1 MFLFGMKLMSDGLEQ
16 VAGARMRSILE
27 FFTQNRFIGMIVG
40 LVFTGIIQS
49 SNATTVMVVSFV
61 NSGLMQL
68 SQAAGPILGANIGT
82 TVTGQLI
89 AFNLAE
95 IAPLFV
101 IIGAVMYMFFENQ
114 NVKKIG
120 IVLLG
125 FGILFM
131 GLSTMGERMT
141 GLQDSPQIVE
151 LLQSMRN
158 PMVAIMLGFV
168 VTAVLQSASA
178 SVGIIILMAAQGL
191 LAFEICFFLILG
203 CNMGCCISALLV
215 SLNGNK
221 DAKRAAW
228 IHLLF
233 NIIGSLIVFTMLM
246 VALRPICDLFMRIS
260 GNDVGR
266 AVANANT
273 LIKVFEVV
281 LLFPFMGWIERL
293 TYVIIPGEDAVQEET
308 HKLKYINKSISAATA
323 VIDAIHEMQHMGE
336 LAKENLR
343 VSMEALCSPDQE
355 KIEEVYEREQY
366 IDYLNQEITAYLVQ
380 INGLDI
386 PMADGKMV
394 GGLFHVVNDIERIGD
409 HAENFADSAKRRFE
423 KQIPFSEKAVKQMQE
438 MTEMVLRQLDYAFN
452 MFSNQSLEYMREIL
466 RLEDAVDE
474 KEKRLRKAHIKRL
487 TKGKCTPEA
496 GVLYSDVISGL
507 ERVGDHATNIAFA
520 LRPEIRRSSRKRKRI
535 KYVKNYHFTVK
546 GILCYSI
553 RVSDSRCSVNGK
565 LQPLPN
571 TRRLFRI
578 SRRNT
583 T

>member
-1 MFLFGMKLMSDGLEQ
+1 MSVTNIISLFGGLGMFLFGMKLMSDGLEQ

-68 SQAAGPILGANIGT
+68 HQATGPILGANIGT

-131 GLSTMGERMT
+131 GLSTMGEKMT
-141 GLQDSPQIVE
+141 GLQDSPQIVH
-151 LLQSMRN
+151 LLQSMQN
-158 PMVAIMLGFV
+158 PLVAILLGFV

-233 NIIGSLIVFTMLM
+233 NIIGSLIVFVMLM
-246 VALRPICDLFMRIS
+246 VALGPICSLFMRIS

-273 LIKVFEVV
+273 LIKVFEVA
-281 LLFPFMGWIERL
+281 LLFPFMGWIVKF
-293 TYVIIPGEDAVQEET
+293 TYVLIPGEDAVQEEA
-308 HKLKYINKSISAATA
+308 HRPKYINKSISAATA
-323 VIDAIHEMQHMGE
+323 VIDAIHEMQYMGE
-336 LAKENLR
+336 LAKENLQK
-343 VSMEALCSPDQE
+343 SMEALCSPDKE
-355 KIEEVYEREQY
+355 KIEAVYEQEKY

-409 HAENFADSAKRRFE
+409 HAENFADFAKRRAE
-423 KQIPFSEKAVKQMQE
+423 KQISFSDKALKQMQE
-438 MTEMVLRQLDYAFN
+438 MTEMVLRQLDYALN
-452 MFSNQSLEYMREIL
+452 MFSSQSLEHMREIL

-474 KEKRLRKAHIKRL
+474 KEKRLRKAHVKRL

-520 LRPEIRRSSRKRKRI
+520 LRPE
-535 KYVKNYHFTVK
+535 NQDE
-546 GILCYSI
+546 LEELEEE
-553 RVSDSRCSVNGK
+553 DD
-565 LQPLPN
+565 
-571 TRRLFRI
+571 
-578 SRRNT
+578 
-583 T
+583 

>member
-1 MFLFGMKLMSDGLEQ
+1 MSVTNIISLFGGLGMFLFGMKLMSDGLEQ

-68 SQAAGPILGANIGT
+68 HQATGPILGANIGT

-131 GLSTMGERMT
+131 GLSTMGEKMT
-141 GLQDSPQIVE
+141 GLQDSPQIVH
-151 LLQSMRN
+151 LLQSMQN
-158 PMVAIMLGFV
+158 PLVAILLGFV

-233 NIIGSLIVFTMLM
+233 NIIGSLIVFVMLM
-246 VALRPICDLFMRIS
+246 VALGPICSLFMRIS

-273 LIKVFEVV
+273 LIKVFEVG
-281 LLFPFMGWIERL
+281 LLFPFMGWIVKF
-293 TYVIIPGEDAVQEET
+293 TYVLIPGEDAVQEEA
-308 HKLKYINKSISAATA
+308 HRPKYINKSISAATA
-323 VIDAIHEMQHMGE
+323 VIDAIHEMQYMGE
-336 LAKENLR
+336 LAKENLQK
-343 VSMEALCSPDQE
+343 SMEALCSPDQE
-355 KIEEVYEREQY
+355 KIEAVYEQEKY

-409 HAENFADSAKRRFE
+409 HAENFADFAKRRAE
-423 KQIPFSEKAVKQMQE
+423 KQIPFSDKALKQMQE
-438 MTEMVLRQLDYAFN
+438 MTEMVLRQLDYALN
-452 MFSNQSLEYMREIL
+452 MFSSQSLEHMREIL

-474 KEKRLRKAHIKRL
+474 KEKRLRKAHVKRL

-520 LRPEIRRSSRKRKRI
+520 LRPE
-535 KYVKNYHFTVK
+535 NQDE
-546 GILCYSI
+546 LEELEEE
-553 RVSDSRCSVNGK
+553 DD
-565 LQPLPN
+565 
-571 TRRLFRI
+571 
-578 SRRNT
+578 
-583 T
+583 

>member
-1 MFLFGMKLMSDGLEQ
+1 MSVTNIISLFGGLGMFLFGMKLMSDGLEQ

-68 SQAAGPILGANIGT
+68 HQATGPILGANIGT

-131 GLSTMGERMT
+131 GLSTMGEKMT
-141 GLQDSPQIVE
+141 GLQDSPQIVQ
-151 LLQSMRN
+151 LLQSMQN
-158 PMVAIMLGFV
+158 PLVAILLGFV

-233 NIIGSLIVFTMLM
+233 NIIGSLIVFVMLM
-246 VALRPICDLFMRIS
+246 VALGPISSLFMRIS

-273 LIKVFEVV
+273 LIKVFEVA
-281 LLFPFMGWIERL
+281 LLFPFMGWIVKF
-293 TYVIIPGEDAVQEET
+293 TYVLIPGEDAAQEEA
-308 HKLKYINKSISAATA
+308 HRPKYINKSISAATA
-323 VIDAIHEMQHMGE
+323 VIDAIHEMQYMGE
-336 LAKENLR
+336 LAKENLQK
-343 VSMEALCSPDQE
+343 SMEALCSPDKE
-355 KIEEVYEREQY
+355 KIEAVYEQEKY

-409 HAENFADSAKRRFE
+409 HAENFADFAKRRAE
-423 KQIPFSEKAVKQMQE
+423 KQISFSDKALKQMQE
-438 MTEMVLRQLDYAFN
+438 MTEMVLRQLDYALN
-452 MFSNQSLEYMREIL
+452 MFSSQSLEHMREIL

-474 KEKRLRKAHIKRL
+474 KEKRLRKAHVKRL

-520 LRPEIRRSSRKRKRI
+520 LRPE
-535 KYVKNYHFTVK
+535 NQDE
-546 GILCYSI
+546 LEELEEE
-553 RVSDSRCSVNGK
+553 DD
-565 LQPLPN
+565 
-571 TRRLFRI
+571 
-578 SRRNT
+578 
-583 T
+583 

>member
-1 MFLFGMKLMSDGLEQ
+1 MSVTNIISLFGGLGMFLFGMKLMSDGLEQ

-520 LRPEIRRSSRKRKRI
+520 LRPE
-535 KYVKNYHFTVK
+535 NQEE
-546 GILCYSI
+546 LEEEEE
-553 RVSDSRCSVNGK
+553 D
-565 LQPLPN
+565 
-571 TRRLFRI
+571 
-578 SRRNT
+578 
-583 T
+583 

>member
-1 MFLFGMKLMSDGLEQ
+1 MSVTDIISLFGGLGLFLFGMKLMSDGLEQ

-27 FFTQNRFIGMIVG
+27 FFTQNRFIGMMVG
-40 LVFTGIIQS
+40 LIFTGIIQS

-68 SQAAGPILGANIGT
+68 HQATGVILGANIGT

-101 IIGAVMYMFFENQ
+101 IIGAVMYMFFEKP

-131 GLSTMGERMT
+131 GLSTMGEKMT
-141 GLQDSPQIVE
+141 SLQDSPQIVA
-151 LLQSMRN
+151 LLQSMRS
-158 PMVAIMLGFV
+158 PLIAILLGFV

-191 LAFEICFFLILG
+191 LAFEVCFFLILG

-221 DAKRAAW
+221 DAKRAAG

-233 NIIGSLIVFTMLM
+233 NIIGSLIVFIILT
-246 VALRPICDLFMRIS
+246 VALDPICNLFMKIS
-260 GNDVGR
+260 GGDVGR

-273 LIKVFEVV
+273 LIKVFEVA
-281 LLFPFMGWIERL
+281 LLFPFMGWIVKL
-293 TYVIIPGEDAVQEET
+293 TYVLIPGEDVVPEEAY
-308 HKLKYINKSISAATA
+308 KLKYIGNRKNISPATA

-336 LAKENLR
+336 LAKDNLLK
-343 VSMEALCSPDQE
+343 SMDALCKLDQE
-355 KIEEVYEREQY
+355 KIKEVYEQEKY
-366 IDYLNQEITAYLVQ
+366 IDYLNQEITDYLVQ
-380 INGLDI
+380 ISGLDI

-409 HAENFADSAKRRFE
+409 HAENFADSAKRRCE
-423 KQIPFSEKAVKQMQE
+423 KEIPFSEKALKQMQE
-438 MTEMVLRQLDYAFN
+438 MTEMVLQQLDYAFN
-452 MFSNQSLEYMREIL
+452 MFSNQSLAYMREIL

-496 GVLYSDVISGL
+496 GVLYSEVISGL

-520 LRPEIRRSSRKRKRI
+520 LRPE
-535 KYVKNYHFTVK
+535 NQEEFED
-546 GILCYSI
+546 LEEEEE
-553 RVSDSRCSVNGK
+553 
-565 LQPLPN
+565 
-571 TRRLFRI
+571 
-578 SRRNT
+578 
-583 T
+583 

>member
-27 FFTQNRFIGMIVG
+27 FFTQNRFVGMIVG
-40 LVFTGIIQS
+40 LIFTGIIQS

-158 PMVAIMLGFV
+158 PMVAILLGFV

-233 NIIGSLIVFTMLM
+233 NIIGSLIVFVMLM
-246 VALRPICDLFMRIS
+246 VALGPICDLFMRIS

-273 LIKVFEVV
+273 LIKVLEVV

-293 TYVIIPGEDAVQEET
+293 THIIIPGEDAAQEET
-308 HKLKYINKSISAATA
+308 THKLQYINKSISAATA

-423 KQIPFSEKAVKQMQE
+423 KEIPFSEKAVRQMQE
-438 MTEMVLRQLDYAFN
+438 MTDMVLRQLDYAFN
-452 MFSNQSLEYMREIL
+452 MFSNQSLEHMREIL

-520 LRPEIRRSSRKRKRI
+520 LRPE
-535 KYVKNYHFTVK
+535 NQDE
-546 GILCYSI
+546 LEELEEEE
-553 RVSDSRCSVNGK
+553 D
-565 LQPLPN
+565 
-571 TRRLFRI
+571 
-578 SRRNT
+578 
-583 T
+583 

>member
-1 MFLFGMKLMSDGLEQ
+1 MSVTNIISLFGGLGMFLFGMKLMSDGLEQ

-68 SQAAGPILGANIGT
+68 HQATGPILGANIGT

-131 GLSTMGERMT
+131 GLSTMGEKMT
-141 GLQDSPQIVE
+141 GLQDSPQIVQ
-151 LLQSMRN
+151 LLQSMQN
-158 PMVAIMLGFV
+158 PLVAILLGFV

-233 NIIGSLIVFTMLM
+233 NIIGSLIVFVMLM
-246 VALRPICDLFMRIS
+246 VALGPICSLFMRIS

-273 LIKVFEVV
+273 LIKVFEVA
-281 LLFPFMGWIERL
+281 LLFPFMGWIVKF
-293 TYVIIPGEDAVQEET
+293 TYVLIPGEDAAQEEA
-308 HKLKYINKSISAATA
+308 HRPKYINKSISAATA
-323 VIDAIHEMQHMGE
+323 VIDAIHEMQYMGE
-336 LAKENLR
+336 LAKENLQK
-343 VSMEALCSPDQE
+343 SMEALCSPDKE
-355 KIEEVYEREQY
+355 KIEAVYEQEKY

-409 HAENFADSAKRRFE
+409 HAENFADFAKRRAE
-423 KQIPFSEKAVKQMQE
+423 KQISFSDKALKQMQE
-438 MTEMVLRQLDYAFN
+438 MTEMVLRQLDYALN
-452 MFSNQSLEYMREIL
+452 MFSSQSLEHMREIL

-474 KEKRLRKAHIKRL
+474 KEKRLRKAHVKRL

-520 LRPEIRRSSRKRKRI
+520 LRPE
-535 KYVKNYHFTVK
+535 NQDE
-546 GILCYSI
+546 LEELEEE
-553 RVSDSRCSVNGK
+553 DD
-565 LQPLPN
+565 
-571 TRRLFRI
+571 
-578 SRRNT
+578 
-583 T
+583 

>member
-1 MFLFGMKLMSDGLEQ
+1 MSVTNIISLFGGLGMFLFGMKLMSDGLEQ

-68 SQAAGPILGANIGT
+68 HQATGPILGANIGT

-131 GLSTMGERMT
+131 GLSTMGEKMT
-141 GLQDSPQIVE
+141 GLQDSPQIVH
-151 LLQSMRN
+151 LLQSMQN
-158 PMVAIMLGFV
+158 PLVAILLGFV

-233 NIIGSLIVFTMLM
+233 NIIGSLIVFVMLM
-246 VALRPICDLFMRIS
+246 VALGPICSLFMRIS

-273 LIKVFEVV
+273 LIKVFEVA
-281 LLFPFMGWIERL
+281 LLFPFMGWIVKF
-293 TYVIIPGEDAVQEET
+293 TYVLIPGEDAVQEEA
-308 HKLKYINKSISAATA
+308 HRPKYINKSISAATA
-323 VIDAIHEMQHMGE
+323 VIDAIHEMQYMGE
-336 LAKENLR
+336 LAKENLQK
-343 VSMEALCSPDQE
+343 SMEALCSPDQE
-355 KIEEVYEREQY
+355 KIEAVYEQEKY

-409 HAENFADSAKRRFE
+409 HAENFADFAKRRAE
-423 KQIPFSEKAVKQMQE
+423 KQIPFSDKALKQMQE
-438 MTEMVLRQLDYAFN
+438 MTEMVLRQLDYALN
-452 MFSNQSLEYMREIL
+452 MFSSQSLEHMREIL

-474 KEKRLRKAHIKRL
+474 KEKRLRKAHVKRL

-520 LRPEIRRSSRKRKRI
+520 LRPE
-535 KYVKNYHFTVK
+535 NQDE
-546 GILCYSI
+546 LEELEEE
-553 RVSDSRCSVNGK
+553 DD
-565 LQPLPN
+565 
-571 TRRLFRI
+571 
-578 SRRNT
+578 
-583 T
+583 

>member
-1 MFLFGMKLMSDGLEQ
+1 MSVTNIISLFGGLGMFLFGMKLMSDGLEQ

-68 SQAAGPILGANIGT
+68 HQATGPILGANIGT

-131 GLSTMGERMT
+131 GLSTMGEKMT
-141 GLQDSPQIVE
+141 GLQDSPQIVH
-151 LLQSMRN
+151 LLQSMQN
-158 PMVAIMLGFV
+158 PLVAILLGFV

-233 NIIGSLIVFTMLM
+233 NIIGSLIVFVMLM
-246 VALRPICDLFMRIS
+246 VALEPICSLFMRIS

-273 LIKVFEVV
+273 LIKVFEVA
-281 LLFPFMGWIERL
+281 LLFPFMGWIVKF
-293 TYVIIPGEDAVQEET
+293 TYVLIPGEDAAQEEA
-308 HKLKYINKSISAATA
+308 HRPKYINKSISAATA
-323 VIDAIHEMQHMGE
+323 VIDAIHEMQYMGE
-336 LAKENLR
+336 LAKENLQK
-343 VSMEALCSPDQE
+343 SMEALCSPDKE
-355 KIEEVYEREQY
+355 KIEAVYEQEKY

-409 HAENFADSAKRRFE
+409 HAENFADFAKRRAE
-423 KQIPFSEKAVKQMQE
+423 KQISFSDKALKQMQE
-438 MTEMVLRQLDYAFN
+438 MTEMVLRQLDYALN
-452 MFSNQSLEYMREIL
+452 MFSSQSLEHMREIL

-474 KEKRLRKAHIKRL
+474 KEKRLRKAHVKRL

-520 LRPEIRRSSRKRKRI
+520 LRPE
-535 KYVKNYHFTVK
+535 NQDE
-546 GILCYSI
+546 LEELEEE
-553 RVSDSRCSVNGK
+553 DD
-565 LQPLPN
+565 
-571 TRRLFRI
+571 
-578 SRRNT
+578 
-583 T
+583 

>member
-1 MFLFGMKLMSDGLEQ
+1 MSVTNIISLFGGLGMFLFGMKLMSDGLEQ

-68 SQAAGPILGANIGT
+68 HQATGPILGANIGT

-131 GLSTMGERMT
+131 GLSTMGEKMT
-141 GLQDSPQIVE
+141 GLQDSPQIVQ
-151 LLQSMRN
+151 LLQSMQN
-158 PMVAIMLGFV
+158 PLVAILLGFV

-233 NIIGSLIVFTMLM
+233 NIIGSLIVFVMLM
-246 VALRPICDLFMRIS
+246 VALEPICSLFMRIS

-273 LIKVFEVV
+273 LIKVFEVA
-281 LLFPFMGWIERL
+281 LLFPFMGWIVKFTHVL
-293 TYVIIPGEDAVQEET
+293 IPGEDAVQEEA
-308 HKLKYINKSISAATA
+308 HRPKYINKSISAATA
-323 VIDAIHEMQHMGE
+323 VIDAIHEMQYMGE
-336 LAKENLR
+336 LAKENLQK
-343 VSMEALCSPDQE
+343 SMEALCSPDQE
-355 KIEEVYEREQY
+355 KIEAVYEQEKY

-409 HAENFADSAKRRFE
+409 HAENFADFAKRRAE
-423 KQIPFSEKAVKQMQE
+423 KQIPFSDKALKQMQE
-438 MTEMVLRQLDYAFN
+438 MTEMVLRQLDYALN
-452 MFSNQSLEYMREIL
+452 MFSSQSLEHMREIL

-474 KEKRLRKAHIKRL
+474 KEKRLRKAHVKRL

-520 LRPEIRRSSRKRKRI
+520 LRPE
-535 KYVKNYHFTVK
+535 NQDE
-546 GILCYSI
+546 LEELEEE
-553 RVSDSRCSVNGK
+553 DD
-565 LQPLPN
+565 
-571 TRRLFRI
+571 
-578 SRRNT
+578 
-583 T
+583 

>member
-1 MFLFGMKLMSDGLEQ
+1 MSVTNIISLFGGLGMFLFGMKLMSDGLEQ

-68 SQAAGPILGANIGT
+68 HQATGPILGANIGT

-101 IIGAVMYMFFENQ
+101 IIGALMYMFFENQ

-131 GLSTMGERMT
+131 GLSTMGEKMT
-141 GLQDSPQIVE
+141 GLQDSPQIVH
-151 LLQSMRN
+151 LLQSMQN
-158 PMVAIMLGFV
+158 PLVAILLGFV

-233 NIIGSLIVFTMLM
+233 NIIGSLIVFVMLM
-246 VALRPICDLFMRIS
+246 VALGPICSLFMRIS

-273 LIKVFEVV
+273 LIKVFEVA
-281 LLFPFMGWIERL
+281 LLFPFMGWIVKF
-293 TYVIIPGEDAVQEET
+293 TYVLIPGEDAVQEEA
-308 HKLKYINKSISAATA
+308 HRPKYINKSISAATA
-323 VIDAIHEMQHMGE
+323 VIDAIHEMQYMGE
-336 LAKENLR
+336 LAKENLQK
-343 VSMEALCSPDQE
+343 SMEALCSPDKE
-355 KIEEVYEREQY
+355 KIEAVYEQEKY

-409 HAENFADSAKRRFE
+409 HAENFADFAKRRAE
-423 KQIPFSEKAVKQMQE
+423 KQISFSDKALKQMQE
-438 MTEMVLRQLDYAFN
+438 MTEMVLRQLDYALN
-452 MFSNQSLEYMREIL
+452 MFSSQSLEHMREIL

-474 KEKRLRKAHIKRL
+474 KEKRLRKAHVKRL

-520 LRPEIRRSSRKRKRI
+520 LRPE
-535 KYVKNYHFTVK
+535 NQDE
-546 GILCYSI
+546 LEELEEE
-553 RVSDSRCSVNGK
+553 DD
-565 LQPLPN
+565 
-571 TRRLFRI
+571 
-578 SRRNT
+578 
-583 T
+583 

>member
-1 MFLFGMKLMSDGLEQ
+1 MSVTNIISLFGGLGMFLFGMKLMSDGLEQ

-343 VSMEALCSPDQE
+343 VSMDALCSPDQE

-520 LRPEIRRSSRKRKRI
+520 LRPE
-535 KYVKNYHFTVK
+535 NQEE
-546 GILCYSI
+546 LEEEEE
-553 RVSDSRCSVNGK
+553 D
-565 LQPLPN
+565 
-571 TRRLFRI
+571 
-578 SRRNT
+578 
-583 T
+583 

>member
-1 MFLFGMKLMSDGLEQ
+1 MSVTNIISLFGGLGMFLFGMKLMSDGLEQ

-68 SQAAGPILGANIGT
+68 HQATGPILGANIGT

-131 GLSTMGERMT
+131 GLSTMGEKMT
-141 GLQDSPQIVE
+141 GLQDSPQIVH
-151 LLQSMRN
+151 LLQSMQN
-158 PMVAIMLGFV
+158 PLVAILLGFV

-233 NIIGSLIVFTMLM
+233 NIIGSLIVFVMLM
-246 VALRPICDLFMRIS
+246 VALGPICSLFMRIS

-273 LIKVFEVV
+273 LIKVFEVA
-281 LLFPFMGWIERL
+281 LLFPFMGWIVKFTHVL
-293 TYVIIPGEDAVQEET
+293 IPGEDAVQEEA
-308 HKLKYINKSISAATA
+308 HRPKYINKSISAATA
-323 VIDAIHEMQHMGE
+323 VIDAIHEMQYMGE
-336 LAKENLR
+336 LAKENLQK
-343 VSMEALCSPDQE
+343 SMEALCRPDQE
-355 KIEEVYEREQY
+355 KIEAVYEQEKY

-409 HAENFADSAKRRFE
+409 HAENFADFAKRRAE
-423 KQIPFSEKAVKQMQE
+423 KQIPFSDKALKQMQE
-438 MTEMVLRQLDYAFN
+438 MTEMVLRQLDYALN
-452 MFSNQSLEYMREIL
+452 MFSSQSLEHMREIL

-474 KEKRLRKAHIKRL
+474 KEKRLRKAHVKRL

-520 LRPEIRRSSRKRKRI
+520 LRPE
-535 KYVKNYHFTVK
+535 NQDE
-546 GILCYSI
+546 LEELEEE
-553 RVSDSRCSVNGK
+553 DD
-565 LQPLPN
+565 
-571 TRRLFRI
+571 
-578 SRRNT
+578 
-583 T
+583 

>member
-1 MFLFGMKLMSDGLEQ
+1 MSVTNIISLFGGLGMFLFGMKLMSDGLEQ

-68 SQAAGPILGANIGT
+68 HQATGPILGANIGT

-131 GLSTMGERMT
+131 GLSTMGEKMT
-141 GLQDSPQIVE
+141 GLQDSPQIVH
-151 LLQSMRN
+151 LLQSMQN
-158 PMVAIMLGFV
+158 PLVAILLGFV

-233 NIIGSLIVFTMLM
+233 NIIGSLIVFVMLM
-246 VALRPICDLFMRIS
+246 VALGPISSLFMRIS

-273 LIKVFEVV
+273 LIKVFEVA
-281 LLFPFMGWIERL
+281 LLFPFMGWIVKF
-293 TYVIIPGEDAVQEET
+293 TYVLIPGEDAAQEEA
-308 HKLKYINKSISAATA
+308 HRPKYINKSISAATA
-323 VIDAIHEMQHMGE
+323 VIDAIHEMQYMGE
-336 LAKENLR
+336 LAKENLQK
-343 VSMEALCSPDQE
+343 SMEALCSPDKE
-355 KIEEVYEREQY
+355 KIEAVYEQEKY

-409 HAENFADSAKRRFE
+409 HAENFADFAKRRAE
-423 KQIPFSEKAVKQMQE
+423 KQISFSDKALKQMQE
-438 MTEMVLRQLDYAFN
+438 MTEMVLRQLDYALN
-452 MFSNQSLEYMREIL
+452 MFSSQSLEHMREIL

-474 KEKRLRKAHIKRL
+474 KEKRLRKAHVKRL

-520 LRPEIRRSSRKRKRI
+520 LRPE
-535 KYVKNYHFTVK
+535 NQDE
-546 GILCYSI
+546 LEELEEE
-553 RVSDSRCSVNGK
+553 DD
-565 LQPLPN
+565 
-571 TRRLFRI
+571 
-578 SRRNT
+578 
-583 T
+583 

>member
-1 MFLFGMKLMSDGLEQ
+1 MSVTNIISLFGGLGMFLFGMKLMSDGLEQ

-68 SQAAGPILGANIGT
+68 HQATGPILGANIGT

-131 GLSTMGERMT
+131 GLSTMGEKMT
-141 GLQDSPQIVE
+141 GLQDSPQIVH
-151 LLQSMRN
+151 LLQSMQN
-158 PMVAIMLGFV
+158 PLVAILLGFV

-233 NIIGSLIVFTMLM
+233 NIIGSLIVFVMLM
-246 VALRPICDLFMRIS
+246 VALGPICSLFMRIS

-273 LIKVFEVV
+273 LIKVFEVA
-281 LLFPFMGWIERL
+281 LLFPFMGWIVKF
-293 TYVIIPGEDAVQEET
+293 TYVLIPGEDAAQEEA
-308 HKLKYINKSISAATA
+308 HRPKYINKSISAATA
-323 VIDAIHEMQHMGE
+323 VIDAIHEMQYMGE
-336 LAKENLR
+336 LAKENLQK
-343 VSMEALCSPDQE
+343 SMEALCSPDKE
-355 KIEEVYEREQY
+355 KIEAVYEQEKY

-409 HAENFADSAKRRFE
+409 HAENFADFAKRRAE
-423 KQIPFSEKAVKQMQE
+423 KQIPFSDKALKQMQE
-438 MTEMVLRQLDYAFN
+438 MTEMVLRQLDYALN
-452 MFSNQSLEYMREIL
+452 MFSSQSLEHMREIL

-474 KEKRLRKAHIKRL
+474 KEKRLRKAHVKRL

-520 LRPEIRRSSRKRKRI
+520 LRPE
-535 KYVKNYHFTVK
+535 NQDE
-546 GILCYSI
+546 LEELEEE
-553 RVSDSRCSVNGK
+553 DD
-565 LQPLPN
+565 
-571 TRRLFRI
+571 
-578 SRRNT
+578 
-583 T
+583 

>member
-1 MFLFGMKLMSDGLEQ
+1 MSVTNIISLFGGLGMFLFGMKLMSDGLEQ

-68 SQAAGPILGANIGT
+68 HQATGPILGANIGT

-131 GLSTMGERMT
+131 GLSTMGEKMT
-141 GLQDSPQIVE
+141 GLQDSPQIVH
-151 LLQSMRN
+151 LLQSMQN
-158 PMVAIMLGFV
+158 PLVAILLGFV

-233 NIIGSLIVFTMLM
+233 NIIGSLIVFVMLM
-246 VALRPICDLFMRIS
+246 VALGPICSLFMRIS

-273 LIKVFEVV
+273 LIKVFEVA
-281 LLFPFMGWIERL
+281 LLFPFMGWIVKF
-293 TYVIIPGEDAVQEET
+293 TYVLIPGEDAAQEEA
-308 HKLKYINKSISAATA
+308 HRPKYINKSISAATA
-323 VIDAIHEMQHMGE
+323 VIDAIHEMQYMGE
-336 LAKENLR
+336 LAKENLQK
-343 VSMEALCSPDQE
+343 SMEALCSPDKE
-355 KIEEVYEREQY
+355 KIEAVYEQEKY

-409 HAENFADSAKRRFE
+409 HAENFADFAKRRAE
-423 KQIPFSEKAVKQMQE
+423 KQISFSDKALKQMQE
-438 MTEMVLRQLDYAFN
+438 MTEMVLRQLDYALN
-452 MFSNQSLEYMREIL
+452 MFSSQSLEHMREIL

-474 KEKRLRKAHIKRL
+474 KEKRLRKAHVKRL

-520 LRPEIRRSSRKRKRI
+520 LRPE
-535 KYVKNYHFTVK
+535 NQDE
-546 GILCYSI
+546 LEELEEE
-553 RVSDSRCSVNGK
+553 DD
-565 LQPLPN
+565 
-571 TRRLFRI
+571 
-578 SRRNT
+578 
-583 T
+583 

>member
-1 MFLFGMKLMSDGLEQ
+1 
-16 VAGARMRSILE
+16 
-27 FFTQNRFIGMIVG
+27 
-40 LVFTGIIQS
+40 
-49 SNATTVMVVSFV
+49 
-61 NSGLMQL
+61 
-68 SQAAGPILGANIGT
+68 
-82 TVTGQLI
+82 
-89 AFNLAE
+89 
-95 IAPLFV
+95 
-101 IIGAVMYMFFENQ
+101 
-114 NVKKIG
+114 
-120 IVLLG
+120 
-125 FGILFM
+125 
-131 GLSTMGERMT
+131 
-141 GLQDSPQIVE
+141 
-151 LLQSMRN
+151 
-158 PMVAIMLGFV
+158 
-168 VTAVLQSASA
+168 
-178 SVGIIILMAAQGL
+178 MAAQGL

-520 LRPEIRRSSRKRKRI
+520 LRPE
-535 KYVKNYHFTVK
+535 NQEE
-546 GILCYSI
+546 LEEEEE
-553 RVSDSRCSVNGK
+553 D
-565 LQPLPN
+565 
-571 TRRLFRI
+571 
-578 SRRNT
+578 
-583 T
+583 

>member
-1 MFLFGMKLMSDGLEQ
+1 MSVTNIISLFGGLGMFLFGMKLMSDGLEQ

-68 SQAAGPILGANIGT
+68 HQATGPILGANIGT

-131 GLSTMGERMT
+131 GLSTMGEKMT
-141 GLQDSPQIVE
+141 GLQDSPQIVQ
-151 LLQSMRN
+151 LLQSMQN
-158 PMVAIMLGFV
+158 PLVAILLGFV

-233 NIIGSLIVFTMLM
+233 NIIGSLIVFVMLM
-246 VALRPICDLFMRIS
+246 VALGPICSLFMRIS

-281 LLFPFMGWIERL
+281 LLFPFMGWIVKF
-293 TYVIIPGEDAVQEET
+293 TYVLIPGEDAAQEEA
-308 HKLKYINKSISAATA
+308 HRPKYINKSISAATA
-323 VIDAIHEMQHMGE
+323 VIDAIHEMQYMGE
-336 LAKENLR
+336 LAKENLQK
-343 VSMEALCSPDQE
+343 SMEALCSPDKE
-355 KIEEVYEREQY
+355 KIEAVYEQEKY

-409 HAENFADSAKRRFE
+409 HAENFADFAKRRAE
-423 KQIPFSEKAVKQMQE
+423 KQISFSDKALKQMQE
-438 MTEMVLRQLDYAFN
+438 MTEMVLRQLDYALN
-452 MFSNQSLEYMREIL
+452 MFSSQSLEHMREIL

-474 KEKRLRKAHIKRL
+474 KEKRLRKAHVKRL

-520 LRPEIRRSSRKRKRI
+520 LRPE
-535 KYVKNYHFTVK
+535 NQ
-546 GILCYSI
+546 
-553 RVSDSRCSVNGK
+553 D
-565 LQPLPN
+565 
-571 TRRLFRI
+571 
-578 SRRNT
+578 
-583 T
+583 

>member
-343 VSMEALCSPDQE
+343 VSMDALCSPDQE

-423 KQIPFSEKAVKQMQE
+423 KQIPFSEKVVKQMQE

-520 LRPEIRRSSRKRKRI
+520 LRPE
-535 KYVKNYHFTVK
+535 NQEE
-546 GILCYSI
+546 LEEEEE
-553 RVSDSRCSVNGK
+553 D
-565 LQPLPN
+565 
-571 TRRLFRI
+571 
-578 SRRNT
+578 
-583 T
+583 

>member
-1 MFLFGMKLMSDGLEQ
+1 MSVTNIISLFGGLGMFLFGMKLMSDGLEQ

-68 SQAAGPILGANIGT
+68 HQATGPILGANIGT

-131 GLSTMGERMT
+131 GLSTMGEKMT
-141 GLQDSPQIVE
+141 GLQDSPQIVQ
-151 LLQSMRN
+151 LLQSMQN
-158 PMVAIMLGFV
+158 PLVAILLGFV

-233 NIIGSLIVFTMLM
+233 NIIGSLIVFVMLM
-246 VALRPICDLFMRIS
+246 VALGPISSLFMRIS

-273 LIKVFEVV
+273 LIKVFEVA
-281 LLFPFMGWIERL
+281 LLFPFMGWIVKF
-293 TYVIIPGEDAVQEET
+293 TYVLIPGEDAAQEEA
-308 HKLKYINKSISAATA
+308 HRPKYINKSISAATA
-323 VIDAIHEMQHMGE
+323 VIDAIHEMQYMGE
-336 LAKENLR
+336 LAKENLQK
-343 VSMEALCSPDQE
+343 SMEALCSPDKE
-355 KIEEVYEREQY
+355 KIEAVYEQEKY

-409 HAENFADSAKRRFE
+409 HAENFADFAKRRAE
-423 KQIPFSEKAVKQMQE
+423 KQIPFSDKALKQMQE
-438 MTEMVLRQLDYAFN
+438 MTEMVLRQLDYALN
-452 MFSNQSLEYMREIL
+452 MFSSQSLEHMREIL

-474 KEKRLRKAHIKRL
+474 KEKRLRKAHVKRL

-520 LRPEIRRSSRKRKRI
+520 LRPE
-535 KYVKNYHFTVK
+535 NQDE
-546 GILCYSI
+546 LEELEEE
-553 RVSDSRCSVNGK
+553 DD
-565 LQPLPN
+565 
-571 TRRLFRI
+571 
-578 SRRNT
+578 
-583 T
+583 

>member
-27 FFTQNRFIGMIVG
+27 FFTQNRFVGMIVG
-40 LVFTGIIQS
+40 LIFTGIIQS

-158 PMVAIMLGFV
+158 PMVAILLGFV

-233 NIIGSLIVFTMLM
+233 NIIGSLIVFVMLM
-246 VALRPICDLFMRIS
+246 VALGPICDLFMRIS

-273 LIKVFEVV
+273 LIKVFEVA

-293 TYVIIPGEDAVQEET
+293 THIIIPGEDAVQEETT

-409 HAENFADSAKRRFE
+409 HAENIVDAAVQRE
-423 KQIPFSEKAVKQMQE
+423 KTGVAFSKAAQRELGE
-438 MTEMVLRQLDYAFN
+438 MIDMVNTVLRFSFE
-452 MFSNQSLEYMREIL
+452 MFVKSTEEHVEDIRNLEEAI
-466 RLEDAVDE
+466 DE
-474 KEKRLRKAHIKRL
+474 KEKELQQRHIERLSNNE
-487 TKGKCTPEA
+487 CTPEA
-496 GVLYSDVISGL
+496 GAMFSDIVSGL
-507 ERVGDHATNIAFA
+507 ERVADHATNIAFA
-520 LRPEIRRSSRKRKRI
+520 NSYFE
-535 KYVKNYHFTVK
+535 
-546 GILCYSI
+546 
-553 RVSDSRCSVNGK
+553 
-565 LQPLPN
+565 PN
-571 TRRLFRI
+571 
-578 SRRNT
+578 
-583 T
+583 

>member
-1 MFLFGMKLMSDGLEQ
+1 MSDGLEQ

-68 SQAAGPILGANIGT
+68 HQATGPILGANIGT

-101 IIGAVMYMFFENQ
+101 IIGALMYMFFENQ

-131 GLSTMGERMT
+131 GLSTMGEKMT
-141 GLQDSPQIVE
+141 GLQDSPQIVH
-151 LLQSMRN
+151 LLQSMQN
-158 PMVAIMLGFV
+158 PLVAILLGFV

-233 NIIGSLIVFTMLM
+233 NIIGSLIVFVMLM
-246 VALRPICDLFMRIS
+246 VALGPICSLFMRIS

-273 LIKVFEVV
+273 LIKVFEVA
-281 LLFPFMGWIERL
+281 LLFPFMGWIVKF
-293 TYVIIPGEDAVQEET
+293 TYVLIPGEDAVQEEA
-308 HKLKYINKSISAATA
+308 HRPKYINKSISAATA
-323 VIDAIHEMQHMGE
+323 VIDAIHEMQYMGE
-336 LAKENLR
+336 LAKENLQK
-343 VSMEALCSPDQE
+343 SMEALCSPDKE
-355 KIEEVYEREQY
+355 KIEAVYEQEKY

-394 GGLFHVVNDIERIGD
+394 GGLFHDTEYTLTETRPADGLFHVVNDIERIGD
-409 HAENFADSAKRRFE
+409 HAENFADFAKRRAE
-423 KQIPFSEKAVKQMQE
+423 KQISFSDKALKQMQE
-438 MTEMVLRQLDYAFN
+438 MTEMVLRQLDYALN
-452 MFSNQSLEYMREIL
+452 MFSSQSLEHMREIL

-474 KEKRLRKAHIKRL
+474 KEKRLRKAHVKRL

-520 LRPEIRRSSRKRKRI
+520 LRPE
-535 KYVKNYHFTVK
+535 NQDE
-546 GILCYSI
+546 LEELEEE
-553 RVSDSRCSVNGK
+553 DD
-565 LQPLPN
+565 
-571 TRRLFRI
+571 
-578 SRRNT
+578 
-583 T
+583 

>member
-68 SQAAGPILGANIGT
+68 HQATGPILGANIGT

-131 GLSTMGERMT
+131 GLSTMGEKMT
-141 GLQDSPQIVE
+141 GLQDSPKIVDM
-151 LLQSMRN
+151 LQSMKN
-158 PMVAIMLGFV
+158 PLVAILLGFV

-215 SLNGNK
+215 SLGGNK

-233 NIIGSLIVFTMLM
+233 NIIGSLIVFVMLM
-246 VALRPICDLFMRIS
+246 VALDPICSLFMKIS

-273 LIKVFEVV
+273 LIKVFEVA
-281 LLFPFMGWIERL
+281 LLFPFMGWIVKL
-293 TYVIIPGEDAVQEET
+293 TYILIPGEDAVQEEA

-336 LAKENLR
+336 LAKENLQK
-343 VSMEALCSPDQE
+343 SMEALCSPDPE
-355 KIEEVYEREQY
+355 KIQEVYEQEKY

-409 HAENFADSAKRRFE
+409 HAENFADSAKRRQE
-423 KQIPFSEKAVKQMQE
+423 KEIPFSEKAIRQMQE
-438 MTEMVLRQLDYAFN
+438 MTDMVLRQLDYALN
-452 MFSNQSLEYMREIL
+452 MFSNQSLAHMREIL

-520 LRPEIRRSSRKRKRI
+520 LRPE
-535 KYVKNYHFTVK
+535 NQDE
-546 GILCYSI
+546 LEE
-553 RVSDSRCSVNGK
+553 
-565 LQPLPN
+565 LEEEEE
-571 TRRLFRI
+571 
-578 SRRNT
+578 
-583 T
+583 

>member
-1 MFLFGMKLMSDGLEQ
+1 MSVTNIISLFGGLGMFLFGMKLMSDGLEQ

-68 SQAAGPILGANIGT
+68 HQATGPILGANIGT

-131 GLSTMGERMT
+131 GLSTMGEKMT
-141 GLQDSPQIVE
+141 GLQDSPQIVH
-151 LLQSMRN
+151 LLQSMQN
-158 PMVAIMLGFV
+158 PLVAILLGFV

-233 NIIGSLIVFTMLM
+233 NIIGSLIVFVMLM
-246 VALRPICDLFMRIS
+246 VALGPISSLFMRIS

-273 LIKVFEVV
+273 LIKVFEVA
-281 LLFPFMGWIERL
+281 LLFPFMGWIVKF
-293 TYVIIPGEDAVQEET
+293 TYVLIPGEDAAQEEA
-308 HKLKYINKSISAATA
+308 HRPKYINKSISAATA
-323 VIDAIHEMQHMGE
+323 VIDAIHEMQYMGE
-336 LAKENLR
+336 LAKENLQK
-343 VSMEALCSPDQE
+343 SMEALCSPDKE
-355 KIEEVYEREQY
+355 KIEAVYEQEKY

-409 HAENFADSAKRRFE
+409 HAENFADFAKRRAE
-423 KQIPFSEKAVKQMQE
+423 KQIPFSDKALKQMQE
-438 MTEMVLRQLDYAFN
+438 MTEMVLRQLDYALN
-452 MFSNQSLEYMREIL
+452 MFSSQSLEHMREIL

-474 KEKRLRKAHIKRL
+474 KEKRLRKAHVKRL

-520 LRPEIRRSSRKRKRI
+520 LRPE
-535 KYVKNYHFTVK
+535 NQDE
-546 GILCYSI
+546 LEELEEE
-553 RVSDSRCSVNGK
+553 DD
-565 LQPLPN
+565 
-571 TRRLFRI
+571 
-578 SRRNT
+578 
-583 T
+583 

>member
-1 MFLFGMKLMSDGLEQ
+1 MSVTNIISLFGGLGMFLFGMKLMSDGLEQ

-68 SQAAGPILGANIGT
+68 HQATGPILGANIGT

-131 GLSTMGERMT
+131 GLSTMGEKMT
-141 GLQDSPQIVE
+141 GLQDSPQIVQ
-151 LLQSMRN
+151 LLQSMQN
-158 PMVAIMLGFV
+158 PLVAILLGFV

-233 NIIGSLIVFTMLM
+233 NIIGSLIVFVMLM
-246 VALRPICDLFMRIS
+246 VALGPICSLFMRIS

-281 LLFPFMGWIERL
+281 LLFPFMGWIVKF
-293 TYVIIPGEDAVQEET
+293 TYVLIPGEDAAQEEA
-308 HKLKYINKSISAATA
+308 HRPKYINKSISAATA
-323 VIDAIHEMQHMGE
+323 VIDAIHEMQYMGE
-336 LAKENLR
+336 LAKENLQK
-343 VSMEALCSPDQE
+343 SMEALCSPDKE
-355 KIEEVYEREQY
+355 KIEAVYEQEKY

-409 HAENFADSAKRRFE
+409 HAENFADFAKRRAE
-423 KQIPFSEKAVKQMQE
+423 KQISFSDKALKQMQE
-438 MTEMVLRQLDYAFN
+438 MTEMVLRQLDYALN
-452 MFSNQSLEYMREIL
+452 MFSSQSLEHMREIL

-474 KEKRLRKAHIKRL
+474 KEKRLRKAHVKRL

-520 LRPEIRRSSRKRKRI
+520 LRPE
-535 KYVKNYHFTVK
+535 NQDE
-546 GILCYSI
+546 LEELEEE
-553 RVSDSRCSVNGK
+553 DD
-565 LQPLPN
+565 
-571 TRRLFRI
+571 
-578 SRRNT
+578 
-583 T
+583 

>member
-1 MFLFGMKLMSDGLEQ
+1 MSVTNIISLFGGLGMFLFGMKLMSDGLEQ

-131 GLSTMGERMT
+131 GLSTMGEKMT
-141 GLQDSPQIVE
+141 GLQDSPQIVH
-151 LLQSMRN
+151 LLQSMQN
-158 PMVAIMLGFV
+158 PLVAILLGFV

-233 NIIGSLIVFTMLM
+233 NIIGSLIVFVMLM
-246 VALRPICDLFMRIS
+246 VALGPICSLFMRIS

-273 LIKVFEVV
+273 LIKVFEVA
-281 LLFPFMGWIERL
+281 LLFPFMGWIVKF
-293 TYVIIPGEDAVQEET
+293 TYVLIPGEDAAQEEA
-308 HKLKYINKSISAATA
+308 HRPKYINKSISAATA
-323 VIDAIHEMQHMGE
+323 VIDAIHEMQYMGE
-336 LAKENLR
+336 LAKENLQK
-343 VSMEALCSPDQE
+343 SMEALCSPDKE
-355 KIEEVYEREQY
+355 KIEAVYEQEKY

-409 HAENFADSAKRRFE
+409 HAENFADFAKRRAE
-423 KQIPFSEKAVKQMQE
+423 KQISFSDKALKQMQE
-438 MTEMVLRQLDYAFN
+438 MTEMVLRQLDYALN
-452 MFSNQSLEYMREIL
+452 MFSSQSLEHMREIL

-474 KEKRLRKAHIKRL
+474 KEKRLRKAHVKRL

-520 LRPEIRRSSRKRKRI
+520 LRPE
-535 KYVKNYHFTVK
+535 NQDE
-546 GILCYSI
+546 LEELEEE
-553 RVSDSRCSVNGK
+553 DD
-565 LQPLPN
+565 
-571 TRRLFRI
+571 
-578 SRRNT
+578 
-583 T
+583 